1 MNNIKEII
9 WDFDGVILL
18 SDAVREY
25 GFRKIFET
33 HPEDQVEQLVQF
45 HLKNGGLSRYV
56 KIRYFYEKILNQ
68 SITEEEVNRLA
79 DNFSVIMK
87 DALVNVNLLNPEWI
101 ELMKEIGGA
110 YVHSIA
116 SGSDGKELNY
126 LCQTLGI
133 AKHFKIISGSP
144 TPKKQLVADIIS
156 SSDFSPAE
164 IVLIGDAV
172 NDLEAAEFNQIK
184 FIGYHHHSLK
194 DAPLFLT
201 DLTKVAQILNRN

>member
-56 KIRYFYEKILNQ
+56 KIRYFYENILNQ
-68 SITEEEVNRLA
+68 PITEEEVMRLA

-87 DALVNVNLLNPEWI
+87 EALVNVNLLNPEWI
-101 ELMKEIGGA
+101 ELMNSIADK

-133 AKHFKIISGSP
+133 AKYFKIISGSP

-156 SSDFSPAE
+156 TSAFSKDE

-172 NDLEAAEFNQIK
+172 NDLEAAEFNNIH

-194 DAPLFLT
+194 DTPFFLT
-201 DLTKVAQILNRN
+201 DLTKAAQILSRN